1 MATASSLYENI
12 GNLRNYVA
20 TQVPTTLSS
29 SGFTGKLLMGLA
41 IGFFIY
47 VLILLLTGKKIDVS
61 WADPRPK
68 SMIVLSDATRFWAP
82 SSVFTNLTTKH
93 DAIPEFP
100 SRDYS
105 VLADCVL
112 LNTREFSTTE
122 GPWRHILH
130 RGSNDLE
137 QTTIGGAALS
147 GCSSAG
153 VGSNPLPPFGLPRR
167 MNPGIFLDPNKN
179 DLIIFVDTE
188 SGSQS
193 YRESVRI
200 PDIPMDIPFRLS
212 LTLKN
217 QVLNVYLNCRLEI
230 TKVLD
235 GVPRSVENRW
245 YGLAGA
251 AAAQAQLQNLYVWRR
266 ALQADEAGAACSS
279 PPVFDK
285 KRPLCNSADSVVK
298 PVGNTGTGEQKGMG
312 YGNALD
318 KCGV

>member
-1 MATASSLYENI
+1 MASATSLYENI

-20 TQVPTTLSS
+20 TQIPATF
-29 SGFTGKLLMGLA
+29 SGNGSFMGKLLMGLV
-41 IGFFIY
+41 IGFFVY
-47 VLILLLTGKKIDVS
+47 VLVLLLTGKKIDLS

-68 SMIVLSDATRFWAP
+68 STIVLSDATRFWAP
-82 SSVFTNLTTKH
+82 SSVFTNLTSKPN
-93 DAIPEFP
+93 AIPEFP
-100 SRDYS
+100 NSEYS
-105 VLADCVL
+105 LLTDCVL
-112 LNTREFSTTE
+112 LNTREFNTTE

-137 QTTIGGAALS
+137 QTTIGGAVLKGGCPSGLS
-147 GCSSAG
+147 SD
-153 VGSNPLPPFGLPRR
+153 NPLPPFGLPRR

-179 DLIIFVDTE
+179 DLIIFIDTE

-212 LTLKN
+212 LTIKHK
-217 QVLNVYLNCRLEI
+217 VLNIYLNCRLET

-251 AAAQAQLQNLYVWRR
+251 AAAQAQLQNLYIWKRT
-266 ALQADEAGAACSS
+266 LQADEAIALCSS
-279 PPVFDK
+279 LPVFDK
-285 KRPLCNSADSVVK
+285 KRPLC
-298 PVGNTGTGEQKGMG
+298 T
-312 YGNALD
+312 
-318 KCGV
+318 